1 MAGIEGLRRM
11 IAEVVI
17 LLPIANLC
25 VDRAKFQKCYE
36 LVKLARLLWACGLC
50 SAIIYAKSSYRV
62 SACHTYPQELRLTL
76 RLTPLTATGGDA
88 TWHFAV
94 RRNIAQ
100 IFDDDTCRAAAYRLP
115 PATPQAALTPLQL
128 GLTL

>member
-11 IAEVVI
+11 NAEVVI
-17 LLPIANLC
+17 LLPIANLS
-25 VDRAKFQKCYE
+25 VARAKFKKCYE
-36 LVKLARLLWACGLC
+36 LVKLARLLWTCGLC

-62 SACHTYPQELRLTL
+62 SACHTCPQELRLTL

-94 RRNIAQ
+94 RLNIAQ
-100 IFDDDTCRAAAYRLP
+100 IFDDDTCRAAAYHLP
-115 PATPQAALTPLQL
+115 RPKQL
-128 GLTL
+128 SLLSNFA

>member
-11 IAEVVI
+11 IAEDVI
-17 LLPIANLC
+17 LLSIANLS
-25 VDRAKFQKCYE
+25 VGRPKFQKCYE
-36 LVKLARLLWACGLC
+36 LVKLAGLC
-50 SAIIYAKSSYRV
+50 LTSIYADISYRV

-100 IFDDDTCRAAAYRLP
+100 IFDDDTCRAAAYLLP

-128 GLTL
+128 CLTL